1 MSFELLRT
9 DYEDAAFEGLRK
21 YSIVENEDG
30 TKSFVDVTQ
39 YTQREKAFFGA
50 NDANR
55 INTAVNAI
63 MTSLEEGTDLYEVF
77 SQFFEDQKKLFQA
90 AEEAYINNQ
99 QNIIADWYELMKGQI
114 SKDAAANLQAQINA
128 IDYMYIKD
136 EMIYLPQTRASY
148 LVDDEM
154 ISMGTTEQEDV

>member
-63 MTSLEEGTDLYEVF
+63 MASLEEGTDLYEVF

-99 QNIIADWYELMKGQI
+99 QNIIADCK
-114 SKDAAANLQAQINA
+114 
-128 IDYMYIKD
+128 
-136 EMIYLPQTRASY
+136 
-148 LVDDEM
+148 
-154 ISMGTTEQEDV
+154 

>member
-1 MSFELLRT
+1 M
-9 DYEDAAFEGLRK
+9 A
-21 YSIVENEDG
+21 
-30 TKSFVDVTQ
+30 
-39 YTQREKAFFGA
+39 
-50 NDANR
+50 
-55 INTAVNAI
+55 
-63 MTSLEEGTDLYEVF
+63 SLEEGTDLYEVF

-90 AEEAYINNQ
+90 AEEEYINNQ

-154 ISMGTTEQEDV
+154 ISMGTTE

>member
-63 MTSLEEGTDLYEVF
+63 MASLEEGTDLYEVF

-90 AEEAYINNQ
+90 AEEAYI
-99 QNIIADWYELMKGQI
+99 E
-114 SKDAAANLQAQINA
+114 
-128 IDYMYIKD
+128 
-136 EMIYLPQTRASY
+136 
-148 LVDDEM
+148 
-154 ISMGTTEQEDV
+154 

>member
-1 MSFELLRT
+1 M
-9 DYEDAAFEGLRK
+9 K
-21 YSIVENEDG
+21 
-30 TKSFVDVTQ
+30 Q
-39 YTQREKAFFGA
+39 YPAEA
-50 NDANR
+50 
-55 INTAVNAI
+55 
-63 MTSLEEGTDLYEVF
+63 EE
-77 SQFFEDQKKLFQA
+77 LFQA

-154 ISMGTTEQEDV
+154 ISMGTTE

>member
-1 MSFELLRT
+1 M
-9 DYEDAAFEGLRK
+9 AQ
-21 YSIVENEDG
+21 
-30 TKSFVDVTQ
+30 KSFVDVTQ

-63 MTSLEEGTDLYEVF
+63 MASLEEGTDLYEVF

-114 SKDAAANLQAQINA
+114 SKDAAANLQAANKCRLI
-128 IDYMYIKD
+128 ICTLK
-136 EMIYLPQTRASY
+136 TK
-148 LVDDEM
+148 
-154 ISMGTTEQEDV
+154 

>member
-63 MTSLEEGTDLYEVF
+63 MASLEEGTDLYEVF
-77 SQFFEDQKKLFQA
+77 SQFFEDQKNCSRLPRKR
-90 AEEAYINNQ
+90 
-99 QNIIADWYELMKGQI
+99 I
-114 SKDAAANLQAQINA
+114 SI
-128 IDYMYIKD
+128 
-136 EMIYLPQTRASY
+136 TSR
-148 LVDDEM
+148 
-154 ISMGTTEQEDV
+154 ISLLTGMN